1 MELVFIVIRLTMPK
15 GKTVFAQI
23 MDVIPDYELKRYI
36 DKYKDDKGTKKGSS
50 DISSDTAVM
59 QCIKS

>member
-36 DKYKDDKGTKKGSS
+36 DKYKDDKGTNKGSS

>member
-1 MELVFIVIRLTMPK
+1 MPK

-36 DKYKDDKGTKKGSS
+36 DKYKDDKGTNKGSS